1 MTEPRILEP
10 SARDK
15 MITEARAAAPTE
27 CCGVLLGLDGRIVD
41 AVPGRN
47 VAETPRTRYQLDPQD
62 HFNAIRAAR
71 RAGLQVVGFY
81 HSHPHSAA
89 APSETDLAEAN
100 YPGYL
105 YVIVGLA
112 GSEPEMRGF
121 RLDGETLVPLEL
133 DGAYS

>member
-1 MTEPRILEP
+1 MQLAA
-10 SARDK
+10 SARDT
-15 MITEARAAAPTE
+15 IIAHARAAAPAE
-27 CCGVLLGLDGRIVD
+27 CCGVLLGLDRRIVD

-47 VAETPRTRYQLDPQD
+47 VAETPTTRYQLDPQD

-71 RAGLQVVGFY
+71 QSGLQVVGFY

-89 APSETDLAEAN
+89 AASETDLAEAN

-112 GSEPEMRGF
+112 GIEPQIRGF
-121 RLDGETLVPLEL
+121 RLDGETLVPVEI
-133 DGAYS
+133 A